1 MNLKKTLAALLALV
15 MLIGAVPLAVF
26 AEGET
31 PDAASA
37 EYELYPIP
45 QQLTYGEGVSTLP
58 ESLSVYYGDGI
69 DTYTQTRAQDALG
82 KAGISLTAAAS
93 REEAGLT
100 VEIYNPEG
108 DTNPFFGTVDADIL
122 AKTDS
127 YLLVVKDNKIGV
139 LGCTTDAAFYG
150 LTTLQQI
157 MQQVQNRQVRNLTV
171 YDWADVAS
179 RGFIEGYYGNPWS
192 TEDRAELMRW
202 GGNYKLNSY
211 FYAPKDDPKHNAKWR
226 ELYTDEE
233 LASKIAPL
241 AATGNESKCQF
252 VFALHPFMSNPITT
266 SNYEES
272 VKILKAKFEQVMG
285 AGVRQIAVL
294 ADDAGNQG
302 NDLYVRLM
310 TDLVEWVSSDEM
322 QQKYP
327 GLKTTIPFCPVQ
339 YGGNGES
346 WMSRMPV
353 EVPIVMTGGR
363 VWGEVTDSFT
373 NAFYGNVQRG
383 PYMWINWPCTDN
395 SKKHLIMGGYTT
407 FLHPGVSPEKIQGI
421 VLNPMQQSEP
431 SKVAIFGNACYSWN
445 IWTQEEAD
453 QAWTDSF
460 KYVDHNSYEDTAA
473 SQALRELSKHMINQ
487 NMDGRVTALQ
497 ESVVLAPE
505 LTAFKEKMN
514 AGTLTTG
521 DIASMLAD
529 FQKLQNAAEVYKA
542 QGNTR
547 IRDQIIYWLDTWT
560 DITQAAEH
568 LLEALQAYYIDQEP
582 GAVPDHYTQAQA
594 ALERANTHAFWYLD
608 HNEYAEVG
616 VQHIMPFLRT
626 VRDHVAILAQT
637 SVDPTKLI
645 VTPFWSFGNSFSN
658 GTKLASMYDGD
669 LKTETVSSR
678 VIKSGDYVGLTFSRP
693 IDVNE
698 AAFLTG
704 RSGNMADTFAACKL
718 EYTTD
723 GKTWEVVPGK
733 DNLNLTGN
741 PELILKGLG
750 LTGIRGLRL
759 TATANNAKWIGVREI
774 LINQLPPEEEAPE
787 YLTGTIQKTSS
798 YTVYAGPESKLTD
811 GDDSTMVWYGPLHS
825 GSDKDASIPGDYIGL
840 DLGSV
845 QKIGRV
851 RVVVGDGGA
860 DKWKDFHVSY
870 SEDGETWHDL
880 SKITG
885 KASGQD
891 IVDVDLEGA
900 SARYVRL
907 VNDTRKAN
915 WCKFGEFQVFPYVE
929 DTTEVIHS
937 PLWTIY
943 QGSLNNLLD
952 GSDSTFVW
960 FDPDGSGNVNADDS
974 MVGDYLGVDL
984 GKTIQVDTVRFVI
997 GNSGSDKWKKYHLEY
1012 TNAEAP
1018 DMTTS
1023 DGWTVVKSFT
1033 GNDSGTDVVEVNLGG
1048 VEARYIRM
1056 VNDEQVGAWVKFSEI
1071 TVTPFDPETQTVPH
1085 LYTNS
1090 EAAGKGA
1097 YGQCTD
1103 EEATLSKA
1111 IAITLNPGEYV
1122 GIQLP
1127 RISQIGEINL
1137 DAQGAEALTLKAG
1150 ATFDQA
1156 AAYTEGAVNARYVF
1170 LENTTE
1176 EAVTFTLNQLQLVID
1191 EPAGIQ
1197 LHSVTGLG
1205 NSQDGSDAQQSGQA
1219 WKWFDGDVNTNAIFA
1234 RVQNAGGTIVFDLGQ
1249 TRSIRKLEALIQDSQ
1264 LNYIRKGVI
1273 EVAES
1278 LDGEWTTVINIDDFT
1293 ANEWDNT
1300 TAGSVGWGE
1309 ASSTYP
1315 NFRSY
1320 VGEMKVPVN
1329 ARYLRVRITETYGHR
1344 WINLSE
1350 ILINDGEY
1358 VPANTNPTFVA
1369 DPAEVSG
1376 QYLPENMID
1385 GNLSTGFKPNMEG
1398 RLSGSVIYKLSD
1410 VTNLEQIN
1418 ILQSSGAIS
1427 NARVYVRGKA
1437 SSMAPADLAQTINSG
1452 AWVQIGTL
1460 DTSLKSLYTYNFSA
1474 VYEIKLEWGNVEPII
1489 YEIVLIPRDALAM
1502 DTSNLQKL
1510 CDKAEALDLEGVE
1523 YALKDKFTA
1532 ALEAAKAVLED
1543 PQSQEQVNQAY
1554 NNLYALYQMILNL
1567 DHVHNPQRHEAKA
1580 GTCSSYGNV
1589 EFWTCDSPLCAGIF
1603 YTDETCTQKLTRVEL
1618 PLDPNNHEGDTY
1630 EVGGSAPTCTEPG
1643 AEPSIYCGSCHVLL
1657 KEGAVISATGH
1668 DYGKAEFDWSDDG
1681 KTCTV
1686 TFTCANDE
1694 THVEELDAVITSAVK
1709 TAPTC
1714 TEMGVTTYTATVTF
1728 EGEAHTDTLELTDI
1742 PAAGHAYGEPKFQWS
1757 EDGKTCTVT
1766 FTCGNDET
1774 HVEKL
1779 EAEVTSAVKTAPTC
1793 TEKGVT
1799 AYTATVTF
1807 QDGVYTNTLELADIP
1822 AAGHHFEDGVCTE
1835 CGEKDPDYT
1844 EPTDPSEPTKPTDPS
1859 EPTQPS
1865 ETTQPTEEPTTETTK
1880 PATDPEAPDQT
1891 GEGPQVIILVAVL
1904 VVSAACLVFVIW
1916 KLKKSKTK

>member
-69 DTYTQTRAQDALG
+69 DTYTQTRARDALG
-82 KAGISLTAAAS
+82 KAGISLTAAS
-93 REEAGLT
+93 REEAALT

-108 DTNPFFGTVDADIL
+108 ETNPFFGTVDADIL

-252 VFALHPFMSNPITT
+252 VFALHPFMHNPITS
-266 SNYEES
+266 SNYEETI
-272 VKILKAKFEQVMG
+272 VILKAKFEQVMG

-346 WMSRMPV
+346 WMSRMPK

-373 NAFYGNVQRG
+373 NAFYGNVRRG

-473 SQALRELSKHMINQ
+473 SRALREMSKHMINQ

-521 DIASMLAD
+521 DIASMLAE
-529 FQKLQNAAEVYKA
+529 FRKLQNAAEVYKA

-547 IRDQIIYWLDTWT
+547 IRDQITYWLETWT

-568 LLEALQAYYIDQEP
+568 LLEALRTYYIDQDP

-645 VTPFWSFGNSFSN
+645 VTPVWSFGNSFSN

-741 PELILKGLG
+741 PELILKDLS

-759 TATANNAKWIGVREI
+759 TATADNAKWIGVREI

-811 GDDSTMVWYGPLHS
+811 GDDSTMVWYNPGHTDP
-825 GSDKDASIPGDYIGL
+825 KDSSEVGDYIGL

-880 SKITG
+880 SEITG
-885 KASGQD
+885 KTSGQD

-915 WCKFGEFQVFPYVE
+915 WCKFGEFQVFPYME
-929 DTTEVIHS
+929 DTTEVFHS

-984 GKTIQVDTVRFVI
+984 GKTIQVGTVRFVI

-1018 DMTTS
+1018 DMTAS
-1023 DGWTVVKSFT
+1023 NDWTVVKSFT

-1056 VNDEQVGAWVKFSEI
+1056 VNDEQVDAWVKFSEI
-1071 TVTPFDPETQTVPH
+1071 TVTPFNPENQTVPH

-1097 YGQCTD
+1097 YGRCTGK
-1103 EEATLSKA
+1103 EATLSKA

-1137 DAQGAEALTLKAG
+1137 DAQGAETLTLKAG

-1191 EPAGIQ
+1191 EPTGIQ

-1264 LNYIRKGVI
+1264 INYIRKGVI

-1320 VGEMKVPVN
+1320 VGELEVPVN

-1410 VTNLEQIN
+1410 VTNPEQIN

-1452 AWVQIGTL
+1452 EWVQIGTL

-1489 YEIVLIPRDALAM
+1489 YEIVLIPRNALQI
-1502 DTSNLQKL
+1502 DTTQLAQL
-1510 CDKAEALDLEGVE
+1510 YAKAEALDTTGAS
-1523 YALKDKFTA
+1523 YAQREKLREA
-1532 ALEAAKAVLED
+1532 MEAAKAILDD
-1543 PQSQEQVNQAY
+1543 PTTVELQAQVNQAY
-1554 NNLYALYQMILNL
+1554 SRLSAIYKDILKNTHTHEPL
-1567 DHVHNPQRHEAKA
+1567 FHEAKA
-1580 GTCSSYGNV
+1580 STCHTYGNV
-1589 EFWTCDSPLCAGIF
+1589 AYWTCETEGCAGIF
-1603 YTDETCTQKLTRVEL
+1603 YADESCTQKLDQVEL

-1630 EVGGSAPTCTEPG
+1630 KKGGFPATCTQPG
-1643 AEPSIYCGSCHVLL
+1643 AEDSTYCSSCNVLL
-1657 KEGAVISATGH
+1657 EEGAVIPAKGH
-1668 DYGKAEFDWSDDG
+1668 
-1681 KTCTV
+1681 
-1686 TFTCANDE
+1686 N
-1694 THVEELDAVITSAVK
+1694 
-1709 TAPTC
+1709 
-1714 TEMGVTTYTATVTF
+1714 F
-1728 EGEAHTDTLELTDI
+1728 E
-1742 PAAGHAYGEPKFQWS
+1742 
-1757 EDGKTCTVT
+1757 
-1766 FTCGNDET
+1766 N
-1774 HVEKL
+1774 
-1779 EAEVTSAVKTAPTC
+1779 
-1793 TEKGVT
+1793 
-1799 AYTATVTF
+1799 
-1807 QDGVYTNTLELADIP
+1807 
-1822 AAGHHFEDGVCTE
+1822 GVCTE

>member
-346 WMSRMPV
+346 WMSRMPE

-521 DIASMLAD
+521 DIAAMLAE
-529 FQKLQNAAEVYKA
+529 FKTLQNAAQVYRA
-542 QGNTR
+542 QGNAR

-568 LLEALQAYYIDQEP
+568 LLEALQAYYIDQDP

-678 VIKSGDYVGLTFSRP
+678 EIKSGDYVGLTFSRP

-741 PELILKGLG
+741 PELILKDLG

-798 YTVYAGPESKLTD
+798 YTVHAGPESKLTD
-811 GDDSTMVWYGPLHS
+811 GDDSTTVWYNPGHTDPRDS
-825 GSDKDASIPGDYIGL
+825 SEVGDYIGL

-851 RVVVGDGGA
+851 RVVVGDGDA

-885 KASGQD
+885 KVSGQD

-915 WCKFGEFQVFPYVE
+915 WCKFGEFQVLPYVE
-929 DTTEVIHS
+929 DTTEVFHS

-974 MVGDYLGVDL
+974 MVGDYLGVNL
-984 GKTIQVDTVRFVI
+984 GKTIQVGTVRFVI

-1012 TNAEAP
+1012 TNAEDP

-1127 RISQIGEINL
+1127 RISRIGEINM

-1176 EAVTFTLNQLQLVID
+1176 EAVTFTLNQLHLVID
-1191 EPAGIQ
+1191 EPTGIQ

-1554 NNLYALYQMILNL
+1554 NNLNTLYQMILNK
-1567 DHVHNPQRHEAKA
+1567 HEHTPQRHEAKA
-1580 GTCSSYGNV
+1580 GTCHTYGNV
-1589 EFWTCDSPLCAGIF
+1589 EFWTCDDPRCTGIF
-1603 YTDETCTQKLTRVEL
+1603 YTDETCTQKLTQVEL

-1643 AEPSIYCGSCHVLL
+1643 AEASTYCGSCHALL
-1657 KEGAVISATGH
+1657 KEGAVIPATGH
-1668 DYGKAEFDWSDDG
+1668 DYGKPTFQWSEDG

-1686 TFTCANDE
+1686 TFTCGNDE
-1694 THVEELDAVITSAVK
+1694 THVEELDAEVTSAVK

-1728 EGEAHTDTLELTDI
+1728 EGEVHTDTLELTDI

-1807 QDGVYTNTLELADIP
+1807 QDEVYTNTLELADIP